1 MNKHFDEAS
10 LFLPLPKPVVR
21 PGEFVF
27 SAMHLDHAHII
38 GMCGAL
44 RDAGATL
51 KSVYDP
57 DPAKV
62 ADFCRSFPG
71 TRPAASEREILDDPE
86 VRMVAADIAQDAAVL
101 FFFKKPGGA
110 DTGVQPMGPE
120 ALHAQ
125 HPPDGSR
132 ADQPFRENA
141 AVGMQPFRVIA
152 HILAPRLTDAFP
164 RLL

>member
-1 MNKHFDEAS
+1 MHKHFDEAS

-62 ADFCRSFPG
+62 ADFCRSFPD

-86 VRMVAADIAQDAAVL
+86 VRMVAAAAV
-101 FFFKKPGGA
+101 
-110 DTGVQPMGPE
+110 TCE
-120 ALHAQ
+120 
-125 HPPDGSR
+125 R
-132 ADQPFRENA
+132 ADLGIRVMAAGKVPFLVNSHYKVYRTTYCLRSFQICSCHE
-141 AVGMQPFRVIA
+141 FRVVKSMEKI
-152 HILAPRLTDAFP
+152 PTDG
-164 RLL
+164 